1 MKRLVLTW
9 VAGLSFTGC
18 GWGAA
23 PSPQGTLPPEGLNW
37 EQSQRGGPN
46 TRFARLAMFGT
57 SGQRLLQLGP
67 LVAYTPADIGS
78 IRLILLRDTGGVP
91 GPGGNNFTEV
101 ARSIRNNT
109 PATPYTN
116 TVAIGNL
123 KIGATY
129 VVRSEAFAGSDALG
143 EQIDTMVASDNTS
156 LPFTAPG
163 LQSVDGV
170 NQIDTTPQV
179 VSLPLVLKNKV
190 FSGEAFAGDG
200 IEVINGN
207 IENNSAPETIFP

>member
-1 MKRLVLTW
+1 
-9 VAGLSFTGC
+9 
-18 GWGAA
+18 
-23 PSPQGTLPPEGLNW
+23 
-37 EQSQRGGPN
+37 
-46 TRFARLAMFGT
+46 MFGT